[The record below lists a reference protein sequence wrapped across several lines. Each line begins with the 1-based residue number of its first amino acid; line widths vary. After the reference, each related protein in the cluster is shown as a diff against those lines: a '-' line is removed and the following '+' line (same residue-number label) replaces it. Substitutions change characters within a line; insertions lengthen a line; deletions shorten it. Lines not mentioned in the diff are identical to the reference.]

1 MINRLKRPLGNM
13 GGMEAQ
19 EDVLRRIL
27 DRQTASD
34 GTILRIDAREQRNL
48 MAGNTHRLTQ
58 AAHGQEY

>member
-1 MINRLKRPLGNM
+1 MINRLKRPLQGNM

-27 DRQTASD
+27 DGQTASD

-48 MAGNTHRLTQ
+48 MAGT
-58 AAHGQEY
+58 